1 METLKK
7 STRWPEDLMVELKL
21 TRSSF
26 PYLRGFL
33 ELIKWKTTV
42 KTTQQNGW
50 RWWMNLRWRSE
61 GAELTRVKQ
70 PASSCTTDDVQ
81 FVRNEYF
88 CIGPATMK
96 KLFEP
101 VLNGIVKHLN
111 NLLEHRE
118 LRGLQFFFLVGGF
131 AESAILQDA
140 IKKNFQRR

>member
-1 METLKK
+1 
-7 STRWPEDLMVELKL
+7 
-21 TRSSF
+21 
-26 PYLRGFL
+26 
-33 ELIKWKTTV
+33 
-42 KTTQQNGW
+42 
-50 RWWMNLRWRSE
+50 
-61 GAELTRVKQ
+61 
-70 PASSCTTDDVQ
+70 
-81 FVRNEYF
+81 
-88 CIGPATMK
+88 MK